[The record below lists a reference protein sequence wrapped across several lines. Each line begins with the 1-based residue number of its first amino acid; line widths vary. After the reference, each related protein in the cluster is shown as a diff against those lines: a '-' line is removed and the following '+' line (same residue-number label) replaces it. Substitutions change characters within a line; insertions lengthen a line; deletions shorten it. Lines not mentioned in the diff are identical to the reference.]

1 VPQDHAVNPTTP
13 DILVVGAGVA
23 GLTSALALHREGAR
37 VKVIDQGRPGREA
50 SWAGGGILCPLYA
63 WRYPDPVLDLAVLGM
78 RRYPDLIDSL
88 RAKTDPERFV
98 SGMRILDP
106 TSQGETTEAIGRR
119 LGHFGIRHEWL
130 DRPDPAGPALSLPE
144 VANVRNPRLLR
155 ALLETAAVEGIEI
168 RGDLSCTGLTV
179 RGDRVEGVETES
191 GPVRAGAV
199 VVAAGA
205 WSRTL
210 IPRSRPDSIF
220 PVRGQMLRLA
230 PGAAEGLP
238 GILMERG
245 TYLIPRLDGAVIIGS
260 TVEHAGFD
268 KSVDRA
274 AQQALHRH
282 AIEMHPPLGDAA
294 VTHRWA
300 GLRPGSADEV
310 PVLGAHPEIRGLW
323 ANTGGYRNGLAMAPA
338 TAAVLADL
346 MAERLPPVDAT
357 PYRLERIL
365 A

>member
-1 VPQDHAVNPTTP
+1 MNPTTP

-23 GLTSALALHREGAR
+23 GLTSALALRREGAQ
-37 VKVIDQGRPGREA
+37 VTVIDQGPPGREA

-63 WRYPDPVLDLAVLGM
+63 WRYPDPVLELATLGM
-78 RRYPDLIDSL
+78 RRYPDLIESL
-88 RAKTDPERFV
+88 RAETDPERFV

-106 TSQGETTEAIGRR
+106 TSEGEGVAEIGRQLTR
-119 LGHFGIRHEWL
+119 FGIRHEWHG
-130 DRPDPAGPALSLPE
+130 RPGANGPAISLPD

-155 ALLETAAVEGIEI
+155 ALLETAAAEGIE
-168 RGDLSCTGLTV
+168 V
-179 RGDRVEGVETES
+179 RGNLPCDEVIVEGGRVTAVATPN
-191 GPVRAGAV
+191 GPIRAGAV
-199 VVAAGA
+199 VIAAGA
-205 WSRTL
+205 WSRHL
-210 IPRSRPDSIF
+210 IPDAGPESIF

-230 PGAAEGLP
+230 PDAAPGLP

-245 TYLIPRLDGAVIIGS
+245 TYLIPRLDGAVIVGS

-268 KSVDRA
+268 KSVIPS
-274 AQQALHRH
+274 AQKALHRH
-282 AIEMHPPLGDAA
+282 AIEMHPPLAEA
-294 VTHRWA
+294 EVTHRWA

-310 PVLGAHPEIRGLW
+310 PILGAHPHIRGLW

-346 MAERLPPVDAT
+346 VAGREPPVDPV

-365 A
+365 E